1 MINFLPG
8 ISSTAAA
15 LNAERV
21 RMEIISQNIAN
32 ANTTRGPDGLP
43 YQRQQVVFESVLDQQ
58 QQADAAPGAQP
69 QAVQVASIQKDTS
82 PPQMVYNPGHPDAD
96 ANGMVA
102 MPNVNIHEEMA
113 DLIASSRS
121 YEANLAVIKN
131 ARMMAQQT
139 LAIGKPV

>member
-8 ISSTAAA
+8 INSTAAA
-15 LNAERV
+15 LNAERI

-32 ANTTRGPDGLP
+32 ANNTHGPDGLP
-43 YQRQQVVFESVLDQQ
+43 YQRQQVVFQSVLDQE
-58 QQADAAPGAQP
+58 QQAGAAPGAPP
-69 QAVQVASIQKDTS
+69 QLVQIAAIQKDTS
-82 PPQMVYNPGHPDAD
+82 PPQLVYNPGHPDAD

-121 YEANLAVIKN
+121 YEANLAVVKN